1 MTMKALLARLAHQW
15 PRKVAAVVL
24 AFVMWLFVSTAETG
38 TAQRSM
44 LVPITTLGNTPDQVV
59 VGLPPFAEVTVS
71 GPTNRV
77 DRLRPESI
85 EAVIDLT
92 GLSGDF
98 QAPVVVTPPQGVAL
112 ERVNPNEVL
121 GILERVTTKQVP
133 VQVVYLGTPPADVR
147 LRSASD
153 PDVVT
158 VRGRA
163 PRLERVAQVIV
174 AVDPTDGVDAA
185 VPYAADAA
193 GRPVDEVTI
202 APASITVTTAAE
214 SVLVRREVELE
225 LELEERPP
233 RLVSATLDQ
242 ESVVVAGPPTVV
254 AALGTLRASVD
265 VPTEGLA
272 GGRYTRPVTIST
284 PSGVVVVSEVTA
296 TVEFA
301 PAPADD

>member
-1 MTMKALLARLAHQW
+1 MTYRALLHRLAHQW
-15 PRKVAAVVL
+15 PRKVAAVLL
-24 AFVMWLFVSTAETG
+24 AFLMWIFVSTAETG
-38 TAQRSM
+38 TAQRSL

-92 GLSGDF
+92 GRSGDF
-98 QAPVVVTPPQGVAL
+98 QAPVVVTPPQGVVL

-121 GILERVTTKQVP
+121 GILERVTSKQVP
-133 VQVVYLGTPPADVR
+133 VQVVYLGTAPADVR
-147 LRSASD
+147 LRSVPE

-174 AVDPTDGVDAA
+174 AVDPEGGEDVVA
-185 VPYAADAA
+185 PYAADAA
-193 GRPVDEVTI
+193 GRPVDEVTV
-202 APASITVTTAAE
+202 APASVTVTTAAE
-214 SVLVRREVELE
+214 PVLVRREVALE
-225 LELEERPP
+225 LEAPDHP
-233 RLVSATLDQ
+233 RLLEAVLDR
-242 ESVVVAGPPTVV
+242 ETAVIAGPPTVV
-254 AALGTLRASVD
+254 GAIATLTASVD
-265 VPTEGLA
+265 LPTEGPP
-272 GGRYTRPVTIST
+272 GGRYTLPVTLAT
-284 PSGVVVVSEVTA
+284 PDGVVNVSEVTA

-301 PAPADD
+301 PEPAND

>member
-1 MTMKALLARLAHQW
+1 MTYRALLHRLAHQW
-15 PRKVAAVVL
+15 PRKVAAVLL
-24 AFVMWLFVSTAETG
+24 AFLMWIFVSTAETG
-38 TAQRSM
+38 TAQRSL

-92 GLSGDF
+92 GRSGDF
-98 QAPVVVTPPQGVAL
+98 QAPVVVTPPQGVVL

-121 GILERVTTKQVP
+121 GILERVTSKQVP
-133 VQVVYLGTPPADVR
+133 VQVVYLGTAPADVR
-147 LRSASD
+147 LRSVPE

-174 AVDPTDGVDAA
+174 AVDPEGGEDVVA
-185 VPYAADAA
+185 PYAADAA
-193 GRPVDEVTI
+193 GRPVDEVTV
-202 APASITVTTAAE
+202 APASVTVTTAAE
-214 SVLVRREVELE
+214 PVLVRREVALE
-225 LELEERPP
+225 LEAPGHPRVLEA
-233 RLVSATLDQ
+233 VLDR
-242 ESVVVAGPPTVV
+242 ETAVVAGPPTVV
-254 AALGTLRASVD
+254 GAIATLTASVD
-265 VPTEGLA
+265 LPTEGPP
-272 GGRYTRPVTIST
+272 GGRYTLPVTLAT
-284 PSGVVVVSEVTA
+284 PDGVVNVSEVTA

-301 PAPADD
+301 PEPAND

>member
-1 MTMKALLARLAHQW
+1 VTMKVLLDRLAHQW
-15 PRKVAAVVL
+15 PRKLAAILL
-24 AFVMWLFVSTAETG
+24 AFLMWIFVSTAETG

-44 LVPITTLGNTPDQVV
+44 LVPITTLGNAPDQVV

-92 GLSGDF
+92 GRSGNF

-133 VQVVYLGTPPADVR
+133 VQVVYLGSPPADVR
-147 LRSASD
+147 LRSIPD

-163 PRLERVAQVIV
+163 PRLDRVAQVIV
-174 AVDPTDGVDAA
+174 AVDPVDGVDEAA
-185 VPYAADAA
+185 PYPADAA

-202 APASITVTTAAE
+202 SPAVVSVATEAE
-214 SVLVRREVELE
+214 AVLVRREVPLE
-225 LELEERPP
+225 LEPTEGP
-233 RLVSATLDQ
+233 RLREVRLDH

-254 AALGTLRASVD
+254 AAIATLAARVD
-265 VPTEGLA
+265 LPTEGLP
-272 GGRYTRPVTIST
+272 GGRYTRSVTVET
-284 PSGVVVVSEVTA
+284 PPGVMSVSDVTA
-296 TVEFA
+296 TVEYA
-301 PAPADD
+301 PLPAD

>member
-1 MTMKALLARLAHQW
+1 MTMKALLARAAHQW

-77 DRLRPESI
+77 DRLRAESF

-133 VQVVYLGTPPADVR
+133 VQVVYLGTAPADVR
-147 LRSASD
+147 LRSVPD

-174 AVDPTDGVDAA
+174 AVDPTDGVDAVA
-185 VPYAADAA
+185 PYAADAA

-214 SVLVRREVELE
+214 PVLVRREVDLALE
-225 LELEERPP
+225 VEDRPGL
-233 RLVSATLDQ
+233 RSATLDQ
-242 ESVVVAGPPTVV
+242 ESVLVAGPPTVV
-254 AALGTLRASVD
+254 AALMTLTARVE
-265 VPTEGLA
+265 VPTEGEA
-272 GGRYTRPVTIST
+272 GGRYTLPVTIAT